1 MVPSD
6 YKILIVEDDRD
17 IQYLYKLKLEREGF
31 VVSAATDGQQGL
43 KLAEE
48 IVPDVM
54 LVDLL
59 LPEMNGAEM
68 LTAIREQK
76 WGSDIR
82 VLVLTNISRD
92 EAPQALRFLHV
103 DRYIVKAHSTPA
115 QIVEAIWDVLGRP
128 RP

>member
-1 MVPSD
+1 MASSD
-6 YKILIVEDDRD
+6 YKILIAEDDRD
-17 IQYLYKLKLEREGF
+17 IQYLYKFKLEHEGF
-31 VVSAATDGQQGL
+31 NVSVAGDGRQGF

-59 LPEMNGAEM
+59 MPEMNGTEM
-68 LTAIREQK
+68 LTAIREQA
-76 WGSDIR
+76 WGGNIR
-82 VLVLTNISRD
+82 VIILTNISRD

-115 QIVEAIWDVLGRP
+115 QVVDAIWDVLGKP
-128 RP
+128 KT